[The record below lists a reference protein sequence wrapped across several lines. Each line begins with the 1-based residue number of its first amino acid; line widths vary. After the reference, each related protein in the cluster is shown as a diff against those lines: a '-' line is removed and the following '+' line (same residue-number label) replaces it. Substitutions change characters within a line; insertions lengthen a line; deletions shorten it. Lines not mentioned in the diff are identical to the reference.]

1 VNLRATFG
9 AGLAGVMA
17 RARACGTEL
26 LAVLTA
32 HPRHAVLATLVAG
45 LAVRGAGRTPA
56 LVALAS
62 AALIIVAGGR
72 RPAVVAGIALLLGS
86 AGAEL
91 RLASLDHTELTSWLD
106 RGVAVVAVTTEPSR
120 AAGRTGRSRVVAEI
134 RGGLLPRER
143 IGVLLPVGVH
153 VRAGRELALRGRLV
167 ALDERD
173 GFLQRRGAHALLLAR
188 QARRTGRRRGGLPG
202 AVDGV
207 RDRVDGVLARGLSPS
222 RAALARGMALGDDS
236 ALSPSLR
243 EAFRTSGLS
252 HLLAASGQNV
262 ALLCALALALGAA
275 LGLPRRGRLALALV
289 LTGLY
294 VPLAGGGPSILR
306 AGAMGGATLVA
317 GLAGRPA
324 SRVYALLVAAAVT
337 LGADPRATSDPGWQ
351 LSFAA
356 VLAIAV
362 LARPWA
368 QRLRDRGVPPS
379 IAEAAALTAAA
390 TVGTAPLIMFHFG
403 RLSLVSLPANVLA
416 APAVV
421 PVVWIAT
428 LAGVAG
434 QVSAAAGGALAGLA
448 AVPLAYLDALAR
460 AAARV
465 PSAELPLRIVSPLAL
480 VAIYVVLAALAVTRR
495 LRVPAMVVGVP
506 LLAAVMATARPPPP
520 PDPNTLIVSFLDVGQ
535 GDATLIQHR
544 GVSVLVDTGPPVAP
558 VLERLRDEGVRRL
571 DLLVVTHAEADH
583 DGNAVK
589 ILPVGLILDGG
600 SYSPSRPSHIALRA
614 AAAAHGVRLLP
625 PALGQVLRLG
635 PLELDVLWPDP
646 ALAPGALK
654 AGANRNDHAVV
665 LHVRDGTFD
674 LLLPSDAESNVT
686 SRLGLPR
693 VEAFKVSHHGS
704 RDPGLAG
711 ILTRL
716 RSQVAVIEVGDPNP
730 YGHPT
735 RQALKDLK
743 ASGALLRRTD
753 QDGTVRLLVRPSGM
767 QLATTK

>member
-1 VNLRATFG
+1 
-9 AGLAGVMA
+9 
-17 RARACGTEL
+17 
-26 LAVLTA
+26 
-32 HPRHAVLATLVAG
+32 
-45 LAVRGAGRTPA
+45 
-56 LVALAS
+56 
-62 AALIIVAGGR
+62 
-72 RPAVVAGIALLLGS
+72 
-86 AGAEL
+86 
-91 RLASLDHTELTSWLD
+91 
-106 RGVAVVAVTTEPSR
+106 
-120 AAGRTGRSRVVAEI
+120 
-134 RGGLLPRER
+134 
-143 IGVLLPVGVH
+143 
-153 VRAGRELALRGRLV
+153 
-167 ALDERD
+167 
-173 GFLQRRGAHALLLAR
+173 
-188 QARRTGRRRGGLPG
+188 
-202 AVDGV
+202 
-207 RDRVDGVLARGLSPS
+207 
-222 RAALARGMALGDDS
+222 MALGDDS

-275 LGLPRRGRLALALV
+275 LGLRRRARLVLALV

-306 AGAMGGATLVA
+306 AGAMGGATLIA
-317 GLAGRPA
+317 ALAGRPA
-324 SRVYALLVAAAVT
+324 SRVYALLVAAALT
-337 LGADPRATSDPGWQ
+337 LGCDPRATTDPGWQ

-356 VLAIAV
+356 VLAIAAF
-362 LARPWA
+362 ARPWS
-368 QRLRDRGVPPS
+368 QRLRGRGLPPS

-448 AVPLAYLDALAR
+448 SVPLAYLDWLAR

-465 PSAELPLRIVSPLAL
+465 PSAELPLRLGSPLAL
-480 VAIYVVLAALAVTRR
+480 LAVYAGLTALALNRR
-495 LRVPAMVVGVP
+495 LRIPALVLGVP
-506 LLAAVMATARPPPP
+506 LLAAMLATARPPPP

-535 GDATLIQHR
+535 GDATLLQHR
-544 GVSVLVDTGPPVAP
+544 GLSVLVDTGPPVAP
-558 VLERLRDEGVRRL
+558 VLDRLREEGVRRL

-583 DGNAVK
+583 DGNAVT
-589 ILPVGLILDGG
+589 ILGALPVGLILDGG
-600 SYSPSRPSHIALRA
+600 SYSPTRPSHIALRTA
-614 AAAAHGVRLLP
+614 ARRRGVRLLA
-625 PALGQVLRLG
+625 PAKGQVLRLG

-646 ALAPGALK
+646 TLAPGALK

-674 LLLPSDAESNVT
+674 LLLPADAESNVT
-686 SRLGLPR
+686 SHLDLPH

-704 RDPGLAG
+704 KDPGLAG
-711 ILTRL
+711 ILARL
-716 RSQVAVIEVGDPNP
+716 RPQVAVIEVGAINP

-735 RQALKDLK
+735 RQALADLK
-743 ASGALLRRTD
+743 AGGALLRRTD

-767 QLATTK
+767 EVATTK